1 LPLASRVEPVQN
13 SIMNIE
19 DFRQTLAKNEPPEL
33 SHALLALWWDAKG
46 DWNKAHASA
55 QQDEQSPA
63 GTWVHAYLH
72 RKEGDLSNAGHWYR
86 RAGRP
91 VATTSL
97 EAEWSTIADAL
108 LAET

>member
-1 LPLASRVEPVQN
+1 
-13 SIMNIE
+13 MNIE
-19 DFRQTLAKNEPPEL
+19 SFKETLAKDQPPEL
-33 SHALLALWWDAKG
+33 SHALRALWWDAKG
-46 DWNKAHASA
+46 DWDKAHASA
-55 QQDEQSPA
+55 QQDEQSPE

-97 EAEWSTIADAL
+97 EAEWATIASAL
-108 LAET
+108 LTET

>member
-1 LPLASRVEPVQN
+1 
-13 SIMNIE
+13 MNIE
-19 DFRQTLAKNEPPEL
+19 NFKETLGKDEPPQL
-33 SHALLALWWDAKG
+33 SHALRALWWDAKG
-46 DWNKAHASA
+46 DWNKAHVCA
-55 QQDEQSPA
+55 QQDEQSLQ

-97 EAEWSTIADAL
+97 EEEWVTIARAL

>member
-1 LPLASRVEPVQN
+1 MDIDS
-13 SIMNIE
+13 
-19 DFRQTLAKNEPPEL
+19 FRKTVAKNEPPQL
-33 SHALLALWWDAKG
+33 GPALRALWWDAKG
-46 DWNKAHASA
+46 DWNKAHACA
-55 QQDEQSPA
+55 QEDEESSA

-97 EAEWSTIADAL
+97 EAEWVAIAETL
-108 LAET
+108 LAQK

>member
-1 LPLASRVEPVQN
+1 MDIDGFKR
-13 SIMNIE
+13 
-19 DFRQTLAKNEPPEL
+19 TLAGKEPPEL
-33 SHALLALWWDAKG
+33 SHALRALWWDAKG
-46 DWNKAHASA
+46 DWHKAHGCA
-55 QQDEQSPA
+55 QQDDEGPA

-72 RKEGDLSNAGHWYR
+72 RKEGDLTNAGHWYR

-97 EAEWSTIADAL
+97 EVEWTVISKAL